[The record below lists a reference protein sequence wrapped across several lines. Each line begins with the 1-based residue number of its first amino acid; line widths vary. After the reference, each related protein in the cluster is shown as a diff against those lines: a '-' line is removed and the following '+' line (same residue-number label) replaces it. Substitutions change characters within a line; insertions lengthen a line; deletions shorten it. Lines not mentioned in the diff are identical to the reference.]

1 MVKSHWSSKM
11 KQYKAV
17 FIDWDDTIG
26 DFHGAAKLALQEM
39 YEKYH
44 LSDYFASHEEFVS
57 LYKPHN
63 IELWDQYGKDLVTKA
78 FLRVDR
84 FLWPLLHG
92 SRVDERL
99 RAPQKSTDFSG
110 TPQVKGERQEVAA
123 LAEQLSEDFL
133 NLTTA
138 HFSLLEGA
146 EELVRYLAKKYP
158 LTVVTNGFIEVQYE
172 KFDKSGLRD
181 CFSHIVLSE
190 EVGCQKPNPRIF
202 EEALRMNGLQA
213 EDVVMIGDSWNS
225 DIKGAINA
233 GIDQIWIKKNK
244 EPGAESPD
252 TIAQTATYIVK
263 SLSDVMNIL

>member
-1 MVKSHWSSKM
+1 MVKSHWSSNM

-92 SRVDERL
+92 S
-99 RAPQKSTDFSG
+99 K
-110 TPQVKGERQEVAA
+110 VKGEKGKVKGENLCV
-123 LAEQLSEDFL
+123 LAEQMSEDFL
-133 NLTTA
+133 HLTTKY
-138 HFSLLEGA
+138 FSLLPGA

-181 CFSHIVLSE
+181 CFAHIVLSE

-225 DIKGAINA
+225 DIQGAINA

-252 TIAQTATYIVK
+252 TIVQTATYIVE

>member
-1 MVKSHWSSKM
+1 M

-26 DFHGAAKLALQEM
+26 DFIGAAKLALQEM
-39 YEKYH
+39 YDKYH
-44 LSDYFASHEEFVS
+44 LCDYFASLEEFVS

-63 IELWDQYGKDLVTKA
+63 LELWDKYGKDLVTKEYLS
-78 FLRVDR
+78 FDR
-84 FLWPLLHG
+84 FFFPLMHG
-92 SRVDERL
+92 SRVGERL
-99 RAPQKSTDFSG
+99 K
-110 TPQVKGERQEVAA
+110 VKGERQGVAA

-138 HFSLLEGA
+138 RFSLLEGA
-146 EELVRYLAKKYP
+146 EELVHYLAKKYP
-158 LTVVTNGFIEVQYE
+158 LTVVTNGFVEVQYE

-181 CFSHIVLSE
+181 CFAHIVLSE

-225 DIKGAINA
+225 DIQGAINA

-244 EPGAESPD
+244 EPGAENQD
-252 TIAQTATYIVK
+252 TIVQTATYIVK

>member
-1 MVKSHWSSKM
+1 MVKSHWSSNM

-92 SRVDERL
+92 S
-99 RAPQKSTDFSG
+99 K
-110 TPQVKGERQEVAA
+110 VKGEKGKVKGENLCV
-123 LAEQLSEDFL
+123 LAEQMSEDFL
-133 NLTTA
+133 HLTTKY
-138 HFSLLEGA
+138 FSLLPGA

-181 CFSHIVLSE
+181 CFAHIVLSE

-202 EEALRMNGLQA
+202 EEALRMNSLQA
-213 EDVVMIGDSWNS
+213 EEVVMIGDSWSS
-225 DIKGAINA
+225 DIQGAINA
-233 GIDQIWIKKNK
+233 GIDQIWIQKSK
-244 EPGAESPD
+244 EQGTKSQD
-252 TIAQTATYIVK
+252 TTEQTATYIVK

>member
-1 MVKSHWSSKM
+1 M

-63 IELWDQYGKDLVTKA
+63 IELWDKYGKDLVTKA

-84 FLWPLLHG
+84 FLYPLLHG
-92 SRVDERL
+92 S
-99 RAPQKSTDFSG
+99 K
-110 TPQVKGERQEVAA
+110 VASQIQSYTILSA
-123 LAEQLSEDFL
+123 LAEQMSEDFL
-133 NLTTA
+133 HLTTKY
-138 HFSLLEGA
+138 FSLLPGA

-190 EVGCQKPNPRIF
+190 EVGCQKPNPRIY
-202 EEALRMNGLQA
+202 EEALRMNGVSA
-213 EDVVMIGDSWNS
+213 EEAVMIGDSWNS
-225 DIKGAINA
+225 DIQGAINA
-233 GIDQIWIKKNK
+233 GIDQIWIRKSKDPLP
-244 EPGAESPD
+244 EGQS
-252 TIAQTATYIVK
+252 ATYLVQ
-263 SLSDVMNIL
+263 SLSEVMEIL

>member
-1 MVKSHWSSKM
+1 M

-26 DFHGAAKLALQEM
+26 DFIGAAKLALQDM
-39 YEKYH
+39 YEKYN
-44 LSDYFASHEEFVS
+44 LSEYFASFEEFFL

-63 IELWDQYGKDLVTKA
+63 IELWDKYGKDLVTKEYLS
-78 FLRVDR
+78 FDR
-84 FLWPLLHG
+84 FFFPLMHG
-92 SRVDERL
+92 SKF
-99 RAPQKSTDFSG
+99 ASTAQRSTASKTSDLQSI
-110 TPQVKGERQEVAA
+110 TA

-133 NLTTA
+133 NMTTA
-138 HFSLLEGA
+138 RFSLLPGA

-158 LTVVTNGFIEVQYE
+158 LTVVTNGFVEVQYE

-225 DIKGAINA
+225 DIQGAINA
-233 GIDQIWIKKNK
+233 GIDQIWIRKSKDPLP
-244 EPGAESPD
+244 EGQS
-252 TIAQTATYIVK
+252 ATYLVQ
-263 SLSDVMNIL
+263 SLSEVMEIL

>member
-1 MVKSHWSSKM
+1 MVRLHWSSDM

-26 DFHGAAKLALQEM
+26 DFVGAAKLALQEM

-44 LSDYFASHEEFVS
+44 LCDYFASCEEFVS

-63 IELWDQYGKDLVTKA
+63 LELWDKYGKDLVTKEYLS
-78 FLRVDR
+78 FDR
-84 FLWPLLHG
+84 FFFPLMHG
-92 SRVDERL
+92 SKGGERRL
-99 RAPQKSTDFSG
+99 GDKAI
-110 TPQVKGERQEVAA
+110 RQEVAA

-133 NLTTA
+133 NMTTA
-138 HFSLLEGA
+138 RFSLLEGA
-146 EELVRYLAKKYP
+146 EELVRYLAAKYP
-158 LTVVTNGFIEVQYE
+158 LTVVTNGFVEVQYE

-181 CFSHIVLSE
+181 CFAHIVLSE

-225 DIKGAINA
+225 DIQGAINA
-233 GIDQIWIKKNK
+233 GIDQIWIRKSKDPLP
-244 EPGAESPD
+244 EGQS
-252 TIAQTATYIVK
+252 ATYLVQ
-263 SLSDVMNIL
+263 SLSEVMEIL

>member
-1 MVKSHWSSKM
+1 MVKSHWNFDM

-26 DFHGAAKLALQEM
+26 DFVGAAKLALQEM
-39 YEKYH
+39 YEKYN
-44 LSDYFASHEEFVS
+44 LNDYFASLEEFVS

-63 IELWDQYGKDLVTKA
+63 LELWDKYGKDLVTKEYLS
-78 FLRVDR
+78 FDR
-84 FLWPLLHG
+84 FFFPLMHG
-92 SRVDERL
+92 SKGGERRL
-99 RAPQKSTDFSG
+99 GDKAI
-110 TPQVKGERQEVAA
+110 RQEVAA

-133 NLTTA
+133 NMTTA
-138 HFSLLEGA
+138 RFSLLEGA

-158 LTVVTNGFIEVQYE
+158 LTVVTNGFVEVQYE

-181 CFSHIVLSE
+181 CFAHIVLSE

-225 DIKGAINA
+225 DIQGAINA
-233 GIDQIWIKKNK
+233 GIDQIWIRKSKDPLP
-244 EPGAESPD
+244 EGQS
-252 TIAQTATYIVK
+252 ATYLVQ
-263 SLSDVMNIL
+263 SLSEVMEIL

>member
-1 MVKSHWSSKM
+1 MGRSHWSFDM

-26 DFHGAAKLALQEM
+26 DFIGAAKQALHEM
-39 YEKYH
+39 YDKYH
-44 LSDYFASHEEFVS
+44 LSDYFASHEEFVA

-63 IELWDQYGKDLVTKA
+63 IELWDKYGKDLVTKEYLS
-78 FLRVDR
+78 FDR
-84 FLWPLLHG
+84 FFYPLMHG
-92 SRVDERL
+92 S
-99 RAPQKSTDFSG
+99 K
-110 TPQVKGERQEVAA
+110 VKGEKGKVKGENLCV

-133 NLTTA
+133 NMTTA

-158 LTVVTNGFIEVQYE
+158 LTVVTNGFVEVQYE

-181 CFSHIVLSE
+181 CFAHIVLSE

-213 EDVVMIGDSWNS
+213 EDVVMIGDSWSS
-225 DIKGAINA
+225 DIQGAINA
-233 GIDQIWIKKNK
+233 GIDQIWIKKSK
-244 EPGAESPD
+244 EQGTKNQD
-252 TIAQTATYIVK
+252 TIVQTATYIVHN
-263 SLSDVMNIL
+263 LSEVMGIL

>member
-1 MVKSHWSSKM
+1 MVKLHWSSDM

-26 DFHGAAKLALQEM
+26 DFIGAAKMALQEM

-44 LSDYFASHEEFVS
+44 LCDYFASCEEFVS

-63 IELWDQYGKDLVTKA
+63 LELWDKYGKDLVSKEYLS
-78 FLRVDR
+78 FDR
-84 FLWPLLHG
+84 FFFPLMHG
-92 SRVDERL
+92 SKGGERRL
-99 RAPQKSTDFSG
+99 GDKAI
-110 TPQVKGERQEVAA
+110 RQEVAA

-133 NLTTA
+133 NMTTA
-138 HFSLLEGA
+138 RFSLLEGA
-146 EELVRYLAKKYP
+146 EELVRYLAAKYP
-158 LTVVTNGFIEVQYE
+158 LTVVTNGFVEVQYE

-181 CFSHIVLSE
+181 CFAHIVLSE

-225 DIKGAINA
+225 DIQGAINA
-233 GIDQIWIKKNK
+233 GIDQIWIRKSKDPLP
-244 EPGAESPD
+244 EG
-252 TIAQTATYIVK
+252 QTATYLVQ
-263 SLSDVMNIL
+263 SLSEVMEIL